1 VNWLLPRPGDVRGA
15 GRRQNR
21 SMSNAS
27 VLSLSNALADAVDA
41 AAPSVVQVQGPRRA
55 VSGVV
60 FAPDAV
66 VTTARALGRDGGAR
80 VRAADG
86 RTIDAEVAGWDPSTN
101 LVALRVPGLGLT
113 PAHVSDAN
121 ARVGSLA
128 LALARSFSNSIT
140 ASLGIV
146 SIVGGPLPTG
156 RGRAIDHVIRT
167 TAPMHDGFAGGA
179 FVDVEGHLIG
189 ISTAAE
195 IRGLAV
201 VIPAAIAVNA
211 VQTVLARGTT
221 KRGYLGVAGQPVGL
235 GEAQAAAAARDRALL
250 VVNVAAS
257 SPAATAGLL
266 VGDLVLAIDD
276 RPIESAEELL
286 DYLWTVGVGREVRLR
301 VLRGSEARDLAVTAA
316 ERPHQS

>member
-1 VNWLLPRPGDVRGA
+1 
-15 GRRQNR
+15 
-21 SMSNAS
+21 MTNAS
-27 VLSLSNALADAVDA
+27 ALTLSKELADAVEA
-41 AAPSVVQVQGPRRA
+41 AAPSVVQVQGRRRA

-66 VTTARALGRDGGAR
+66 VTTARAMGRDGSAR
-80 VRAADG
+80 VRTGDG
-86 RTIDAEVAGWDPSTN
+86 RTIDAELAGWDPSTN
-101 LVALRVPGLGLT
+101 LVALRVPELGLT
-113 PAHVSDAN
+113 PAPVSNAT

-140 ASLGIV
+140 ASFGIV

-179 FVDVEGHLIG
+179 FVDVEGQLIG

-201 VIPAAIAVNA
+201 VIPTAIAIGA
-211 VQTVLARGTT
+211 VQAALAGVPT
-221 KRGYLGVAGQPVGL
+221 KRGYLGVGGQPVAL
-235 GEAQAAAAARDRALL
+235 GEAQAAVAGRDHALL

-257 SPAATAGLL
+257 SPAAGAGLL

-286 DYLWTVGVGREVRLR
+286 DYLWTVGVGRHVRTSARAAR
-301 VLRGSEARDLAVTAA
+301 VRGSGSHAHRGRTAPAVVT
-316 ERPHQS
+316 R

>member
-1 VNWLLPRPGDVRGA
+1 V
-15 GRRQNR
+15 
-21 SMSNAS
+21 
-27 VLSLSNALADAVDA
+27 
-41 AAPSVVQVQGPRRA
+41 
-55 VSGVV
+55 
-60 FAPDAV
+60 
-66 VTTARALGRDGGAR
+66 
-80 VRAADG
+80 
-86 RTIDAEVAGWDPSTN
+86 
-101 LVALRVPGLGLT
+101 
-113 PAHVSDAN
+113 
-121 ARVGSLA
+121 
-128 LALARSFSNSIT
+128 
-140 ASLGIV
+140 GIV

-156 RGRAIDHVIRT
+156 RGRAIDQVIRT

-179 FVDVEGHLIG
+179 FVDTEGHLIG

-201 VIPAAIAVNA
+201 VIPAAIALKA

-221 KRGYLGVAGQPVGL
+221 KRGYLGVGGQPVGL
-235 GEAQAAAAARDRALL
+235 GEAQATVAGRDRALL

-266 VGDLVLAIDD
+266 VGDLVLSIDD

>member
-1 VNWLLPRPGDVRGA
+1 
-15 GRRQNR
+15 
-21 SMSNAS
+21 MTNAS
-27 VLSLSNALADAVDA
+27 ALTLSKELADAVEA
-41 AAPSVVQVQGPRRA
+41 AAPSVVQVQGRRRA

-66 VTTARALGRDGGAR
+66 VTTARAMGRDGGAR
-80 VRAADG
+80 VRTGDG
-86 RTIDAEVAGWDPSTN
+86 RTIDAELAGWDPSTN
-101 LVALRVPGLGLT
+101 LVALRVPELGLT
-113 PAHVSDAN
+113 PARVSEAN

-140 ASLGIV
+140 ASFGIV

-179 FVDVEGHLIG
+179 FVDVEGHLLG

-195 IRGLAV
+195 IRGLAL
-201 VIPAAIAVNA
+201 VIPAAIAIGA
-211 VQTVLARGTT
+211 VQAALARGTT
-221 KRGYLGVAGQPVGL
+221 KRGYLGVGGQPVAL
-235 GEAQAAAAARDRALL
+235 GEAQAAAAGRDRALL

-257 SPAATAGLL
+257 SPAAGAGLL

-286 DYLWTVGVGREVRLR
+286 DYLWTVGVGRQVRLR
-301 VLRGSEARDLAVTAA
+301 VLRGSEARDLALTAA
-316 ERPHQS
+316 ERPQQS

>member
-1 VNWLLPRPGDVRGA
+1 
-15 GRRQNR
+15 
-21 SMSNAS
+21 MSNAS
-27 VLSLSNALADAVDA
+27 ALNLSNALAEAVDA
-41 AAPSVVQVQGPRRA
+41 AAPSVVQVQGQRRA

-113 PAHVSDAN
+113 PAHVSNTD

-179 FVDVEGHLIG
+179 FVDAESHLIG

-201 VIPAAIAVNA
+201 VIPAAIAISA

-221 KRGYLGVAGQPVGL
+221 KRGYLGVGGQPVGL
-235 GEAQAAAAARDRALL
+235 GEAQAAAAGRDRALL
-250 VVNVAAS
+250 IVNVAAS
-257 SPAATAGLL
+257 SPAAAAGLL

-276 RPIESAEELL
+276 RAIDSAEELL
-286 DYLWTVGVGREVRLR
+286 DYLWTVGVGRAVRLR
-301 VLRGSEARDLAVTAA
+301 VLRGSESRDVAVTAA